1 MFLGTTRRERE
12 RFRHTHTQLAP
23 ELCGFSGPSKGQFSP
38 ATSVQAPEAG
48 QPLSGA
54 HCREFPRAGQI
65 PRSLLAAGPSDTFY
79 LGTQEAD
86 LCE

>member
-1 MFLGTTRRERE
+1 MNGLGI
-12 RFRHTHTQLAP
+12 P
-23 ELCGFSGPSKGQFSP
+23 IPSWLQSCVASQGKGQFSP
-38 ATSVQAPEAG
+38 ATSVQAPEVG

-54 HCREFPRAGQI
+54 HCREFPRARQI

-79 LGTQEAD
+79 LDTQEAD